1 MIVSRWTAAAVLLL
15 ACAPGL
21 RAQSTTPDSLAADS
35 VVADSAEA
43 NAVRDFMYDLANPV
57 SLASAA
63 AMGLWDHARTE
74 PYEWGGGT
82 DALIQRMLS
91 RAGGHVIGTS
101 VRHGLGAALGRSLRE
116 EPCGCPET
124 GDRIYHVFVDTF
136 TDRDLATG
144 ERVFS
149 EPFIAG
155 TYAGALAPA
164 LWHPDV
170 DLWDGVKG
178 GTLSIAFTLAGRIL
192 LALLDPEF

>member
-1 MIVSRWTAAAVLLL
+1 MIVTRWIAAAVLLL

-21 RAQSTTPDSLAADS
+21 RAQSTAPDSLAADS
-35 VVADSAEA
+35 AVADTAA
-43 NAVRDFMYDLANPV
+43 NPVRDFMYDLANPV

-63 AMGLWDHARTE
+63 ALGMWDHVRTE
-74 PYEWGGGT
+74 PYEWGGGS
-82 DALIQRMLS
+82 DALMQRMLS

-101 VRHGLGAALGRSLRE
+101 VRHGVGAALGRSLRE

-124 GDRIYHVFVDTF
+124 ADRVYHVFLDTF

-149 EPFIAG
+149 EPFVAG

-178 GTLSIAFTLAGRIL
+178 GTLSIAFTLAGRIV